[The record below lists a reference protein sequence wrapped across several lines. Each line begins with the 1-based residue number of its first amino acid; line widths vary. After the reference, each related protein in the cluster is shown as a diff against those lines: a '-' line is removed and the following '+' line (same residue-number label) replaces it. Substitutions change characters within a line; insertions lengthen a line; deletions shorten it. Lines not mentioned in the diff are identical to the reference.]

1 MKQLHSETNEKVLS
15 LLHNYLQFS
24 YFVTHV
30 A

>member
-1 MKQLHSETNEKVLS
+1 MKQLHSETIEKVLS

-24 YFVTHV
+24 HCVTHV